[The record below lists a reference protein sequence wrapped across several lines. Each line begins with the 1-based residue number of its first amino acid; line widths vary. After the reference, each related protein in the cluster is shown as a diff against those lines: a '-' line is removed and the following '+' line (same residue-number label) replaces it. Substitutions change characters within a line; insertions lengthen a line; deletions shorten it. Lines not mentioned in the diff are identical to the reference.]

1 MASERLEALH
11 RQLAEETGRLLGW
24 EADQEVAA
32 RDRETR

>member
-11 RQLAEETGRLLGW
+11 RQLAEEVERLLGW
-24 EADQEVAA
+24 EAGQEVAA

>member
-11 RQLAEETGRLLGW
+11 RQLAEVLVGRLVW
-24 EADQEVAA
+24 EAGQEVAA

>member
-11 RQLAEETGRLLGW
+11 RQLAEELERLLG
-24 EADQEVAA
+24 QEVAA